1 MGEFTVVR
9 LGIIGTSNIT
19 EELLKAVAQAS
30 AEVGVSAQAV
40 YSRDLANGQ
49 RYAHQHGIPRAYDNL
64 DEMLG
69 SEIDAVYV
77 ASPNKYHMAHAI
89 QAMEAGKHVLVE
101 KPMASNAREAA
112 AMIAVAERQGVLLME
127 AMKSTV
133 QPGMQAVRD
142 QLPRIGAPRKVIAS
156 YCQYSSRYDAF
167 KAGDIQ
173 NAFKPELSNGALM
186 DIGCYTLYPIIEL
199 FGAPDHIHASGT
211 LLHTG
216 VDGQGTVTTRY
227 ASGLETVSIYS
238 KIANSHLPT
247 EIQGEAG
254 TLLIDRIN
262 EPREVTFIP
271 RGGKSETIP
280 IFQTSHG
287 MLDEV
292 LHFVDLVERG
302 QLQSP
307 INRHSC
313 SLQTL
318 QVMDAARAQL
328 GVRYPADDM

>member
-1 MGEFTVVR
+1 MVR
-9 LGIIGTSNIT
+9 LGIIGTSKIT
-19 EELLKAVAQAS
+19 QELLKAVAQAS
-30 AEVGVSAQAV
+30 ETVGVTAQAV

-49 RYAHQHGIPRAYDNL
+49 RFAHQQGIPSAYDSL
-64 DEMLG
+64 ADMLG
-69 SEIDAVYV
+69 SDIDAVYV

-112 AMIAVAERQGVLLME
+112 AMIAVAKRQGVLLME

-133 QPGMQAVRD
+133 QPGMQAIRD
-142 QLPRIGAPRKVIAS
+142 ALPRIGVPRKVIAS

-199 FGAPDHIHASGT
+199 FGAPDHVHASGT

-216 VDGQGTVTTRY
+216 VDGSGTVTMRY

-238 KIANSHLPT
+238 KIADSHLPT

-271 RGGKSETIP
+271 RGGEREALP
-280 IFQTSHG
+280 VLQTSHG

-292 LHFVDLVERG
+292 LHFVDGVERG
-302 QLQSP
+302 LLESP
-307 INRHSC
+307 INRHDC

-318 QVMDAARAQL
+318 KVMDAARAQL
-328 GVRYPADDM
+328 GVHYPADNL

>member
-1 MGEFTVVR
+1 MVR
-9 LGIIGTSNIT
+9 LGIIGTSKIT
-19 EELLKAVAQAS
+19 EELLKAVAQA
-30 AEVGVSAQAV
+30 AETVGVCVQAV

-49 RYAHQHGIPRAYDNL
+49 RFAYQHGIPRAYDAL
-64 DEMLG
+64 VDMLNAD
-69 SEIDAVYV
+69 IDAVYI
-77 ASPNKYHMAHAI
+77 ASPNKYHVEHAI

-112 AMIAVAERQGVLLME
+112 AMIAVAKRQGVLLME

-142 QLPRIGAPRKVIAS
+142 HLTRIGVPRKVITS

-186 DIGCYTLYPIIEL
+186 DIGCYTIYPIIEL
-199 FGAPDHIHASGT
+199 FGAPEHVQASGT

-216 VDGQGTVTTRY
+216 VDGAGTVTMRY
-227 ASGLETVSIYS
+227 ATGLETVSIYS
-238 KIANSHLPT
+238 KIADSHLPT
-247 EIQGEAG
+247 EIQGESG

-262 EPREVTFIP
+262 EPRELTFIE
-271 RGGKSETIP
+271 RGGRREQIP
-280 IFQTSHG
+280 VFQTSHG

-292 LHFVDLVERG
+292 LHFVDLIERG
-302 QLQSP
+302 QLESP
-307 INRHSC
+307 INRHTC

-318 QVMDAARAQL
+318 QVMDAARAQV
-328 GVRYPADDM
+328 GVHYPSDHM